1 MKKQGYKNNSDGKK
15 EIFAKGIRRYTQV
28 IE

>member
-1 MKKQGYKNNSDGKK
+1 MKKQGHKNNSDGKK